1 MSENGKVSKAL
12 FSPLIRR
19 SSAAD
24 KIAYVAILTALSVV
38 ANSFLEFKFLDNQYS
53 FTIFFSTITG
63 VFLGPILGFF
73 ACFLGDVIG
82 YFINSSGLIYMPW
95 VGLSTGFFALLAG
108 FILGNVSEKK
118 PKIIVIRILIF
129 CILSFLICTIGINS
143 TGFYFFNK
151 SKGFS
156 PTVMNYFTTRFG
168 GNATFFAY
176 VAYRMFFKLQILNSL
191 FNYALIF
198 VFLPLLFS
206 VKGLRPYL

>member
-1 MSENGKVSKAL
+1 M
-12 FSPLIRR
+12 
-19 SSAAD
+19 
-24 KIAYVAILTALSVV
+24 
-38 ANSFLEFKFLDNQYS
+38 
-53 FTIFFSTITG
+53 
-63 VFLGPILGFF
+63 
-73 ACFLGDVIG
+73 
-82 YFINSSGLIYMPW
+82 
-95 VGLSTGFFALLAG
+95 STGFFALLAG

-118 PKIIVIRILIF
+118 PKVVVIRILIF

-143 TGFYFFNK
+143 TGFYFFNR

-176 VAYRMFFKLQILNSL
+176 VAYRMIFKLQILNSL